1 MEGMGVNTGS
11 GENNNASCFARS
23 ASLSLSFADHSEEEE
38 EEEEEEVVG
47 GSLTYPDPL
56 FRQRIPEQD
65 ISKEHILIFFKGMEQ
80 NGSNRRRVLHQP

>member
-1 MEGMGVNTGS
+1 MNTGS

-38 EEEEEEVVG
+38 EEEEVVG
-47 GSLTYPDPL
+47 VSLTYPDPL